1 MKSID
6 KEFYAIVGSKIKK
19 AREYKGYSLQDL
31 ADKINSLIDIS
42 NKESGGDIK
51 HVIRQ
56 SISKME
62 LGKLRID
69 NDIYFFICH
78 ALDIDP
84 NEVFKIK
91 SNTPDLDNKYDN
103 QIKTLA
109 TNNGVEISYNKSKP
123 LTNEDFIEIQQ
134 LLLEELKDQN

>member
-6 KEFYAIVGSKIKK
+6 KEFYAILGSKIKK
-19 AREYKGYSLQDL
+19 AREAKGYSLQDL
-31 ADKINSLIDIS
+31 ADQINKLIDIS
-42 NKESGGDIK
+42 NKETNGDIK

-69 NDIYFFICH
+69 NDIYFFICQ

-84 NEVFKIK
+84 NEIFKLK
-91 SNTPDLDNKYDN
+91 STTPDNEYDN

-109 TNNGVEISYNKSKP
+109 TNSGIEISYLKSKP
-123 LTNEDFIEIQQ
+123 LTNEDFIEIQSI
-134 LLLEELKDQN
+134 LLKELKEQNKK